1 MHGQF
6 FSDTEMSGTVH
17 FTFKHEQLKRKKM
30 DAIEKKKLITWLRIQ
45 HFTKIIISLKSN
57 NLPQIKIFFKSLIL
71 LLVSYKCDVN
81 FSLVL
86 QSDHPNI
93 K

>member
-1 MHGQF
+1 
-6 FSDTEMSGTVH
+6 MSGTVH

-30 DAIEKKKLITWLRIQ
+30 DAIEKKKLITWLRTQ
-45 HFTKIIISLKSN
+45 HFTKIIISLQSN
-57 NLPQIKIFFKSLIL
+57 NLPQIKIFLKSLIL
-71 LLVSYKCDVN
+71 SLVSLIYCDVN
-81 FSLVL
+81 FSLVR

>member
-1 MHGQF
+1 
-6 FSDTEMSGTVH
+6 MSGAVH

-30 DAIEKKKLITWLRIQ
+30 DAIEKKKLITWLRTQ

-57 NLPQIKIFFKSLIL
+57 NLPQIKIFLKSLIL